1 MKLELLGGIDFL
13 EVKAPGPFTDNVYD
27 ALWSAKKTGGQ
38 KQQGYELMVD
48 LEPYGILAMLHYG
61 NIFTQQH
68 KLQVKAVG
76 EKGLSEIVDIIGCV
90 FHGDL
95 AEVTVM
101 RLDAKVDVD
110 YPVQYFKEHARVP
123 YKRNTGEWG
132 CLKHKESN
140 LKRVETLEIGKRPN
154 LWRFYD
160 KLAERHHDY
169 KVYCNRM
176 KKQGKEPETFENKYG
191 HPKSGFVLTRVE
203 RQFGGGRVPELVG
216 TIEKLIANAEQFK
229 PFEGIEFLKAV
240 KKAAISESVSLRQ
253 RIVGEFLHEKNQA
266 WGRQILESWVR
277 KHGGSNATRFLK
289 AFNGYMSV
297 SPLEP
302 PDLNGLFH
310 KEFMKQVK
318 A

>member
-13 EVKAPGPFTDNVYD
+13 EVKAPGPFTDVIYD
-27 ALWSAKKTGGQ
+27 AISSVKNTGA

-48 LEPYGILAMLHYG
+48 LEPYGLPAMLHYG
-61 NIFTQQH
+61 SRWTQQH

-76 EKGLSEIVDIIGCV
+76 EKGFTEIIDIIGSV
-90 FHGDL
+90 FDGDPSE
-95 AEVTVM
+95 AVIM
-101 RLDAKVDVD
+101 RLDAKVDTD
-110 YPVQYFKEHARVP
+110 YPVQYFKEHARIP
-123 YKRNTGEWG
+123 YKRNKGEFS

-140 LKRVETLEIGKRPN
+140 LKSVETLEIGKRPN
-154 LWRFYD
+154 LSRFYD
-160 KLAERHHDY
+160 KLAEQRHDY
-169 KVYCNRM
+169 RVYCNRM
-176 KKQGKEPETFENKYG
+176 KKYGKEPEAFESRYG
-191 HPKSGFVLTRVE
+191 HPESGPILTRVE

-216 TIEKLIANAEQFK
+216 TIGKLIANAEQFN

-240 KKAAISESVSLRQ
+240 KMAAISESVSLRQ
-253 RIVGEFLHEKNQA
+253 RIVGEFLHEKNQE

-277 KHGGSNATRFLK
+277 KHAGSNATRFLK